1 MNLTIIKNRIFKL
14 FLPLLSSIVF
24 FYFLTQIEANGEE
37 KNTKITIEQIKIK
50 QMASE
55 KILKKIA
62 QNEIEKSWLNA
73 SIVSIK
79 KDVSDSNWNIVF
91 ENDEN
96 EKLGRKELNIS
107 INSNGDIIGTK
118 II

>member
-62 QNEIEKSWLNA
+62 QNEIEKSWINA
-73 SIVSIK
+73 SIISIEKIDNSKWIVMFKNNEPKSKEK
-79 KDVSDSNWNIVF
+79 K
-91 ENDEN
+91 
-96 EKLGRKELNIS
+96 LNIL
-107 INSNGDIIGTK
+107 IDNTK
-118 II
+118 VI

>member
-1 MNLTIIKNRIFKL
+1 MNLTIIKNRIFNL

-62 QNEIEKSWLNA
+62 QNEIEKSWINA
-73 SIVSIK
+73 SIISIEKIDNSKCIVMIKNNDHKSKEK
-79 KDVSDSNWNIVF
+79 K
-91 ENDEN
+91 
-96 EKLGRKELNIS
+96 LNIL
-107 INSNGDIIGTK
+107 IDNTK
-118 II
+118 VI

>member
-62 QNEIEKSWLNA
+62 QNEIEKSWINA
-73 SIVSIK
+73 SIISIEKTDNSKWIVMFKNNEHKSKEK
-79 KDVSDSNWNIVF
+79 K
-91 ENDEN
+91 
-96 EKLGRKELNIS
+96 LNIL
-107 INSNGDIIGTK
+107 IDNTK
-118 II
+118 VI

>member
-24 FYFLTQIEANGEE
+24 FYFLTQIEANREE
-37 KNTKITIEQIKIK
+37 KNTIITIEQIKIK

-62 QNEIEKSWLNA
+62 QNEIEKSWINA
-73 SIVSIK
+73 SIISIEKIDNSKWIVMFKNNDHKSKEK
-79 KDVSDSNWNIVF
+79 K
-91 ENDEN
+91 
-96 EKLGRKELNIS
+96 LNIL
-107 INSNGDIIGTK
+107 IDNTK
-118 II
+118 VI

>member
-14 FLPLLSSIVF
+14 FLPLLSSIIF

-37 KNTKITIEQIKIK
+37 KNTKITIEQITIK
-50 QMASE
+50 QIASE

-62 QNEIEKSWLNA
+62 QNEIEKSWINA
-73 SIVSIK
+73 SIISIEK
-79 KDVSDSNWNIVF
+79 NDNSVWIVTF
-91 ENDEN
+91 ENN
-96 EKLGRKELNIS
+96 EFNSKNKKLNIL
-107 INSNGDIIGTK
+107 IDNAK